1 MKRDHTMTAA
11 DSARTA
17 DFIAPPTTVEPF
29 TGPATPDR
37 AESAMRVLR
46 DPFAVAQPE
55 TPSTMSGRS

>member
-1 MKRDHTMTAA
+1 MTAA

-55 TPSTMSGRS
+55 SSPQTSARP